1 MYIEMACNEMFG
13 AGEGGLINPTNPDR
27 YFTLSCCEAVVF
39 DRQVYRLIRDV
50 EFLYNTAKV
59 SCILTVCPIVAA

>member
-1 MYIEMACNEMFG
+1 MACNEMFG

-59 SCILTVCPIVAA
+59 LCILTVCPIVAA